1 MNGFRTMRSL
11 LILVLVGATTAAA
24 PLSGVPG
31 APNTDPPPA
40 WQQGDPG
47 DSLYRSARTALSRN
61 DYRRAAQLFQR
72 LRAEFPRS
80 AYAADSH
87 YWEAFALYRIG
98 GAADLERAA
107 RELENQRRTYP
118 QARTR
123 RDADALATRIRGELA
138 RRGDAGAAERVA
150 RDAARPARAPRAPT
164 APGAPTPPRP
174 PGAPTAQGGEED
186 VRVAALNALLQMDAE
201 QAMPILRQVLARRDA
216 GSASLRR
223 KAVFLVSQK
232 STAET
237 ENLLL
242 SVARNDPDPGVREQ
256 AVFWLSQ
263 VPTDRAVNVLGD
275 ILRTSTDAKLR
286 ERAIFALSQQRS
298 PRAHQLLRSYA
309 EAGSSAELQEKA
321 IFWIG
326 QQASPDN
333 AAFLRGLYPR
343 LQSQRLKERT
353 LFALSQM
360 SGQGN
365 DRWLM
370 EIATNTR
377 EPMEM
382 RKKALFWAGQ
392 GSAPIGELV
401 NLYNRMPD
409 REMREQLIFVYS
421 QRRDR
426 AATDKLIDIAR
437 REQDQALRKKAL
449 FWLGQSND
457 PRAAQALLEVINQ

>member
-1 MNGFRTMRSL
+1 MRSL

-31 APNTDPPPA
+31 APNADPPPA

-150 RDAARPARAPRAPT
+150 RDAARPARAPRAVT
-164 APGAPTPPRP
+164 I
-174 PGAPTAQGGEED
+174 QGGEED

-223 KAVFLVSQK
+223 KAV
-232 STAET
+232 
-237 ENLLL
+237 
-242 SVARNDPDPGVREQ
+242 
-256 AVFWLSQ
+256 
-263 VPTDRAVNVLGD
+263 
-275 ILRTSTDAKLR
+275 I
-286 ERAIFALSQQRS
+286 
-298 PRAHQLLRSYA
+298 
-309 EAGSSAELQEKA
+309 
-321 IFWIG
+321 
-326 QQASPDN
+326 
-333 AAFLRGLYPR
+333 AFGL
-343 LQSQRLKERT
+343 
-353 LFALSQM
+353 
-360 SGQGN
+360 
-365 DRWLM
+365 
-370 EIATNTR
+370 
-377 EPMEM
+377 
-382 RKKALFWAGQ
+382 WAP
-392 GSAPIGELV
+392 A
-401 NLYNRMPD
+401 
-409 REMREQLIFVYS
+409 
-421 QRRDR
+421 RDR
-426 AATDKLIDIAR
+426 QTP
-437 REQDQALRKKAL
+437 
-449 FWLGQSND
+449 GQFQSRGRL
-457 PRAAQALLEVINQ
+457 PPVH